1 MVHFD
6 ACDGTWTPA
15 LPAAVGAVKD
25 GDDDAAYAAA
35 KALGAGGGDASTT
48 RTRSTRQGGVAVL
61 NKGDFWK
68 RRA

>member
-6 ACDGTWTPA
+6 AFCDGTWTPA

-35 KALGAGGGDASTT
+35 KALGAGGGNGVGDGRAQQASEEQYQT
-48 RTRSTRQGGVAVL
+48 
-61 NKGDFWK
+61 
-68 RRA
+68 